1 MRWMRVED
9 RLRSD
14 GKRVEMEQGESDFVC
29 TVASRLVVLLS
40 VARGGVSR
48 TEVCLRIECILR
60 VIW

>member
-1 MRWMRVED
+1 MIK
-9 RLRSD
+9 
-14 GKRVEMEQGESDFVC
+14 KRVEMEQGESDFVC